1 MNSNIIIG
9 VFLLIAV
16 IVTVVVLMTG
26 KATKNTQSKLIS
38 YFERL
43 YPTGSWDKVEKLK
56 LENLYFSLDSY
67 YTNIISEYEADIK
80 TRLPDWSLDIYP
92 NRFDIPKDEGYDWA
106 RLFDG
111 SVCDCLRYAYPAC
124 HEPDSRFSGKGVLV
138 DCPTWD
144 GIRIGKTYETTL
156 MQAFNTNNTDPNFI
170 QEKKNTG
177 KGFPNNSWV
186 EGLSYPGEYG
196 HPDICGSP
204 SKALQP
210 GVEILGADGKYV
222 SLNKKYSDGP
232 WWGGGECAQNDFC
245 KFGDKIGPDGTK
257 VDGWQTCAT
266 LKSNGE
272 YPKGVTTE
280 ARKMCI
286 AKSDIPK
293 VVEQYHSTF
302 DELYGGYE
310 PNMHHY
316 FVGVDTDESATAD
329 TIFWVNQGG
338 HQGGHHG
345 GHYMEHFVDKTCANP
360 PVNPCSPAS
369 GDPVLNGFHGLWL
382 YPLRGIGMWRN
393 IGNSVV
399 TNTKLGYLISP
410 RLSRGGTTP
419 LGCGFS
425 LEDMITM
432 SGSGGGSQNLNKQ
445 LYQLINIIQT
455 GYQKKTR
462 EYPYMTLATLAKHG
476 GPKTKITDPTKARAA
491 ALQLMRDWYTKGYS
505 GITQKASP
513 NGFNY
518 NYNKFFP
525 IGAHFSYAAALDNL
539 VLYMMT
545 IDKVDTLQLLI
556 EPQNSRAGLKPA
568 YLFELFQATPGK
580 TTVNNWSVFG
590 NDFVQNQCK
599 SFYMINPMDDEDNFM
614 KYGYV
619 DGKAV
624 KTAPVIFDPT
634 KMTLTASKKS
644 F

>member
-9 VFLLIAV
+9 L
-16 IVTVVVLMTG
+16 VVVVGLIIFVV
-26 KATKNTQSKLIS
+26 AISTKSAKSKLIS
-38 YFERL
+38 YFQRL
-43 YPTGSWDKVEKLK
+43 YPTGTWDKVESEK
-56 LENLYFSLDSY
+56 LESLYFSLDSY
-67 YTNIISEYEADIK
+67 YTGIISQYEADIK
-80 TRLPDWSLDIYP
+80 TRLPDWSLDIYA
-92 NRFDIPKDEGYDWA
+92 NRFTIPKDEGNDWA

-144 GIRIGKTYETTL
+144 GIRIGKTYQTTL
-156 MQAFNTNNTDPNFI
+156 MQAYNTNNTDPNFI
-170 QEKKNTG
+170 QEKTNVG

-210 GVEILGADGKYV
+210 GVDILVADGKYV
-222 SLNKKYSDGP
+222 PLDKKYSDGP
-232 WWGGGECAQNDFC
+232 WWGGGECGPNGFC
-245 KFGDKIGPDGTK
+245 KFGDTIGPDGKK

-266 LKSNGE
+266 LKSNGA
-272 YPKGVTTE
+272 YPKGVTTKP
-280 ARKMCI
+280 RKMCI
-286 AKSDIPK
+286 PKSDIPA
-293 VVEQYHSTF
+293 VVIERF
-302 DELYGGYE
+302 
-310 PNMHHY
+310 
-316 FVGVDTDESATAD
+316 
-329 TIFWVNQGG
+329 I
-338 HQGGHHG
+338 
-345 GHYMEHFVDKTCANP
+345 DKTCVNP
-360 PVNPCSPAS
+360 PINPCNPAS
-369 GDPVLNGFHGLWL
+369 NDPVLNGFHGLWL

-393 IGNSVV
+393 MGNSVV

-410 RLSRGGTTP
+410 RKTERGGTTP
-419 LGCGFS
+419 LGCGFN

-432 SGSGGGSQNLNKQ
+432 SGGGGGSQNLNKQ
-445 LYQLINIIQT
+445 LTQLTKMIQT
-455 GYQKKTR
+455 GYQKKTS

-476 GPKTKITDPTKARAA
+476 GPSTKITDPAKAKAT
-491 ALQLMRDWYTKGYS
+491 ALALMEKWYISGYS
-505 GITQKASP
+505 GITQKDSP

-525 IGAHFSYAAALDNL
+525 LGAHFSYAAGLDNL

-580 TTVNNWSVFG
+580 TTKDNWSVFG
-590 NDFVQNQCK
+590 NDFAANQCK
-599 SFYMINPMDDEDNFM
+599 SFYMINPMDDEQNFR

-619 DGKAV
+619 NGKAV
-624 KTAPVIFDPT
+624 KTKPEIFDPT

>member
-1 MNSNIIIG
+1 MNINIILGI
-9 VFLLIAV
+9 VLFIVAILLIV
-16 IVTVVVLMTG
+16 IVIRLITCKCSDSDSDSGSDDSTESS
-26 KATKNTQSKLIS
+26 KKKLIS
-38 YFERL
+38 YFNRL
-43 YPTGSWDKVEKLK
+43 YPTGSWDKVDNIK
-56 LENLYFSLDSY
+56 LESFYLNLDSY
-67 YTNIISEYEADIK
+67 YTKIIPEFEAKIK
-80 TRLPDWSLDIYP
+80 ERLPDWSTDMYV
-92 NRFDIPKDEGYDWA
+92 NRWENPTDEGYAWD

-124 HEPDSRFSGKGVLV
+124 IEPDSRFSGKNVLI

-144 GIRIGKTYETTL
+144 GIRVGKTYQTTL
-156 MQAFNTNNTDPNFI
+156 LQAFNTNNTDPNFF
-170 QEKKNTG
+170 QEEKDVG

-204 SKALQP
+204 SKEIQP
-210 GVEILGADGKYV
+210 GVEILLADGTYV
-222 SLNKKYSDGP
+222 PFNKEYSDGP
-232 WWGGGECAQNDFC
+232 WWGGGECGSKDYC
-245 KFGDKIGPDGTK
+245 KFGDTIGPDGKK

-280 ARKMCI
+280 PRKMCI
-286 AKSDIPK
+286 AKSDVPK
-293 VVEQYHSTF
+293 QVENFEYQ
-302 DELYGGYE
+302 
-310 PNMHHY
+310 
-316 FVGVDTDESATAD
+316 
-329 TIFWVNQGG
+329 I
-338 HQGGHHG
+338 
-345 GHYMEHFVDKTCANP
+345 EHFIDKTCANP
-360 PVNPCSPAS
+360 PVNPCNPAS

-410 RLSRGGTTP
+410 RKTERGGTTP

-425 LEDMITM
+425 LEDMIKM

-445 LYQLINIIQT
+445 LYQLVKIIQT
-455 GYQKKTR
+455 GYQPKTD

-476 GPKTKITDPTKARAA
+476 GPKSKITDSAKAKAA
-491 ALQLMRDWYTKGYS
+491 ALALMEKWYISGYS
-505 GITQKASP
+505 GITQKDSP

-525 IGAHFSYAAALDNL
+525 IGAQFSYAAALDNL
-539 VLYMMT
+539 VLYMMV

-580 TTVNNWSVFG
+580 TTKDNWSVFG
-590 NDFVQNQCK
+590 DDFATNQCK
-599 SFYMINPMDDEDNFM
+599 SFYMINPMDDETNFI

-619 DGKAV
+619 NGNAV
-624 KTAPVIFDPT
+624 KTEPEVFDPT
-634 KMTLTASKKS
+634 KMTLTAAKVS